1 MGLKVYNG
9 SSWSSQASA
18 FKLYNGA
25 AWTDITRGY
34 VFDGSSWR
42 QFWPEAPA
50 NIVSPTVS
58 TNIGF
63 SAGSTLTSTTGVWTN
78 NPTSYSYQWQRGP
91 TDNSSFSN
99 ISGAT
104 SSSYTL
110 GTSDIGYT
118 VRVVV
123 TATNAR
129 GSTSVNVWYLQGTP
143 VTPAPLTGLSASKTG
158 SGSFFASWNSALGAG
173 ANGATTAYR
182 VYHQYGGSVVTIG
195 TNSTSISVSGITS
208 PNRQVS
214 VYPLYRS
221 PSFGSVDLEGN
232 GQSVTI
238 LNIYP

>member
-91 TDNSSFSN
+91 TDNSNFSN
-99 ISGAT
+99 ISGAN

-110 GTSDIGYT
+110 GTSDIGYS

-129 GSTSVNVWYLQGTP
+129 GSTSVNVWYIQGSP
-143 VTPAPLTGLSASKTG
+143 VTPAQLTGLSASKTG

-173 ANGATTAYR
+173 AGGATTAYR
-182 VYHQYGGSVVTIG
+182 VRHEYGSNAVTIG

-208 PNRQVS
+208 PNRQIS
-214 VYPLYRS
+214 VTTLYRS
-221 PSFGSVDLEGN
+221 PSFGSFDLEGN